1 MPRYYFHLLDERTAD
16 LVRDSAGAS
25 LRNASEAKREAIG
38 LAHDIIRHRLHGSTW
53 QVVVT
58 DANANVVLKVSLSNV
73 QPRKIEV
80 AFDRVCR
87 IARRM
92 ALYEPRTP
100 IPHFHLAADG
110 SGVRADHGVGDVEQ
124 HVTTYGRDRRI
135 GCAESVIAPW
145 NAIEKP
151 DQLAAFFR

>member
-92 ALYEPRTP
+92 ALYEPRLRSHIFTWLLTAVVFAL
-100 IPHFHLAADG
+100 IMESAMLSSMLRHMAGIAG
-110 SGVRADHGVGDVEQ
+110 SGALN
-124 HVTTYGRDRRI
+124 
-135 GCAESVIAPW
+135 P
-145 NAIEKP
+145 
-151 DQLAAFFR
+151 

>member
-92 ALYEPRTP
+92 ALYEPKLRSHIFTWLLTAVVFAL
-100 IPHFHLAADG
+100 IMESAMLSSMLRHMAGIAG
-110 SGVRADHGVGDVEQ
+110 SGALN
-124 HVTTYGRDRRI
+124 
-135 GCAESVIAPW
+135 P
-145 NAIEKP
+145 
-151 DQLAAFFR
+151 

>member
-92 ALYEPRTP
+92 ALYEPKLRSHIFTWLLTAVVFAL
-100 IPHFHLAADG
+100 IMELAMLSSMLRHMAGIAG
-110 SGVRADHGVGDVEQ
+110 SGALN
-124 HVTTYGRDRRI
+124 
-135 GCAESVIAPW
+135 P
-145 NAIEKP
+145 
-151 DQLAAFFR
+151 